1 VTFLPAARQVGH
13 TVEILGQGF
22 TGTSA
27 VSFNG
32 IPAAFT
38 VYADTYLTATV
49 PNGATRGFI
58 KVTTPGG
65 TLTSNKQFQVKPQ
78 ITSFSPANGPV
89 GTSVVITG
97 VSLAQTSKITFNSVV
112 ATHFTVNSDTRVTV
126 AVPAGAPTAR
136 IGLVTTGA
144 PTYSQN
150 TFAVTP

>member
-32 IPAAFT
+32 IPAAFN
-38 VYADTYLTATV
+38 VYADTYMTATV
-49 PNGATRGFI
+49 PAGATTGFI
-58 KVTTPGG
+58 KVTTPSG

-78 ITSFSPANGPV
+78 ITGFSPTSGPV

-97 VSLAQTSKITFNSVV
+97 VSLAQTSKITFSNVI
-112 ATHFTVNSDTRVTV
+112 ATNFTVNSDTQVTV
-126 AVPAGAPTAR
+126 TVPAGAATTK
-136 IGLVTTGA
+136 IGITTTGA
-144 PTYSQN
+144 PVYT
-150 TFAVTP
+150 TGAFTVTQ